1 MTTISIVLLIVLFGL
16 LASGA
21 WVWLSL
27 LTVGVVGL
35 AVFRGMPVDKL
46 LAQNLWNT
54 ATTESLLALPMF
66 ILMAE
71 ILFRSR
77 LSRLMFD
84 GLAPWAA
91 RVPGRLLHV
100 NILGCTLFAATCGSS
115 AATAITIGRITY
127 GELVKRGYERSTV
140 IGSLAGAGTLG
151 LMIPPSTIM
160 IIYGVLSET
169 SILKLFLAG
178 FGPGLLLSATF
189 ALYVAVRTT
198 IAPRLLPPHEKAYS
212 WNDRLASLG
221 KLLPVM
227 SLIAM
232 VIGALYSGVASP
244 TEAAVVGVCGA
255 LALTALD
262 RTLSAR
268 RVYEALVATAL
279 TTSMLGLITAA
290 AVFLSVSLGFLGI
303 PRYVATLIT
312 ELQLGPIA
320 LVFLLMVIYIVLG
333 CFLEGISMVVMTL
346 PIVLPLVI
354 AAGYDKIWFGIFL
367 VLVVEMAQI
376 TPPVGFNLFV
386 LRALTG
392 ESLTSIAAAALPY
405 AIIMAGFVMLI
416 AFVPQLAT
424 FTVGG

>member
-1 MTTISIVLLIVLFGL
+1 
-16 LASGA
+16 
-21 WVWLSL
+21 
-27 LTVGVVGL
+27 
-35 AVFRGMPVDKL
+35 
-46 LAQNLWNT
+46 
-54 ATTESLLALPMF
+54 
-66 ILMAE
+66 
-71 ILFRSR
+71 
-77 LSRLMFD
+77 
-84 GLAPWAA
+84 
-91 RVPGRLLHV
+91 
-100 NILGCTLFAATCGSS
+100 
-115 AATAITIGRITY
+115 
-127 GELVKRGYERSTV
+127 
-140 IGSLAGAGTLG
+140 
-151 LMIPPSTIM
+151 MIPPSTIM

-169 SILKLFLAG
+169 SILQLFLAG

-189 ALYVAVRTT
+189 ALYVAIRTT
-198 IAPRLLPPHEKAYS
+198 FAPRLLPPHEKAYS
-212 WNDRLASLG
+212 WDDRLSSLK

-227 SLIAM
+227 SLIAI

-255 LALTALD
+255 LALTAID
-262 RTLSAR
+262 RTLSVR
-268 RVYEALVATAL
+268 SVYQALVATAL
-279 TTSMLGLITAA
+279 TTSMLGLITVA

-346 PIVLPLVI
+346 PIVLPLVV

-424 FTVGG
+424 FTIGG

>member
-1 MTTISIVLLIVLFGL
+1 VTTIAIVLLILLFGL
-16 LASGA
+16 LAAGA

-27 LTVGVVGL
+27 MTVGVVGL
-35 AVFRGMPVDKL
+35 AVFRGMPVEKL

-66 ILMAE
+66 VLMAE

-77 LSRLMFD
+77 LSQLMFD

-127 GELVKRGYERSTV
+127 GELVRRGYDRSAV
-140 IGSLAGAGTLG
+140 VGSLAGAGTLG

-178 FGPGLLLSATF
+178 FGPGILLSMTF
-189 ALYVAVRTT
+189 ALYVAIRTS
-198 IAPRLLPPHEKAYS
+198 ISPGLLPPTEQRFD
-212 WNDRLASLG
+212 WNDRVRSLS

-227 SLIAM
+227 SLIAL

-255 LALTALD
+255 ILLSALD
-262 RTLSAR
+262 RSASPRTLF
-268 RVYEALVATAL
+268 EALQATAI
-279 TTSMLGLITAA
+279 TTSMLGLITVA
-290 AVFLSVSLGFLGI
+290 AVFLSVALGFLGI
-303 PRYVATLIT
+303 PRYVAGLIAGM
-312 ELQLGPIA
+312 ELGSFE
-320 LVFLLMVIYIVLG
+320 LVLLLMLVYVVLG
-333 CFLEGISMVVMTL
+333 CFLEGVSMVVMTL
-346 PIVLPLVI
+346 PIVLPLVT
-354 AAGYDKIWFGIFL
+354 AAGYDKVWFGIFL

-386 LRALTG
+386 LRTLTG
-392 ESLTSIAAAALPY
+392 ESLVRIAVAALPY
-405 AIIMAGFVMLI
+405 TLIMAGFVILI
-416 AFVPQLAT
+416 ALVPQVAT
-424 FTVGG
+424 FTAGL

>member
-1 MTTISIVLLIVLFGL
+1 MTTISIVLLVLLFGL
-16 LASGA
+16 LACGA

-35 AVFRGMPVDKL
+35 AVFRGLPVEKL

-66 ILMAE
+66 VLMAE

-77 LSRLMFD
+77 LSQLMFD

-91 RVPGRLLHV
+91 RIPGRLLHV

-115 AATAITIGRITY
+115 AATAITIGRITF
-127 GELVKRGYERSTV
+127 GELVRRGYDRKAV

-178 FGPGLLLSATF
+178 FGPGILLSATF
-189 ALYVAVRTT
+189 AAYVAIRTT
-198 IAPRLLPPHEKAYS
+198 LAPNLLPPSDKIYG
-212 WNDRLASLG
+212 WRDRFASLTN
-221 KLLPVM
+221 LLPVL
-227 SLIAM
+227 SLIAL

-255 LALTALD
+255 LGLTAFD
-262 RTLSAR
+262 RTLSFKR
-268 RVYEALVATAL
+268 LYGALVATAL

-290 AVFLSVSLGFLGI
+290 AVFLSVALGFLGI
-303 PRYVATLIT
+303 PRYVASLIT
-312 ELQLGPIA
+312 GLQLGSIG
-320 LVFLLMVIYIVLG
+320 LIFLLMIIYIVLG

-346 PIVLPLVI
+346 PIVLPLVLS
-354 AAGYDKIWFGIFL
+354 AGYDKLWFGIFL

-405 AIIMAGFVMLI
+405 AVIMAGFVILI

-424 FTVGG
+424 FTVGQ

>member
-1 MTTISIVLLIVLFGL
+1 MTTVSIVLLIVLFGL
-16 LASGA
+16 LAAGA
-21 WVWLSL
+21 WVWLAL
-27 LTVGVVGL
+27 LSVGVVGL
-35 AVFRGMPVDKL
+35 AVFRGMPVEKL

-91 RVPGRLLHV
+91 RIPGRLLHV

-127 GELVKRGYERSTV
+127 GELVKRGYERATV

-189 ALYVAVRTT
+189 ALYVAIRTT
-198 IAPRLLPPHEKAYS
+198 AAPRLLPPHEKAYS
-212 WNDRLASLG
+212 WDDRLVSLK

-255 LALTALD
+255 LALTAFD
-262 RTLSAR
+262 RTLTAR
-268 RVYEALVATAL
+268 TVYNALVATAL
-279 TTSMLGLITAA
+279 TTSMLGLITVA

-303 PRYVATLIT
+303 PRYVAGLIT
-312 ELQLGPIA
+312 DLQLGPIG
-320 LVFLLMVIYIVLG
+320 LIFLLMVIYIVLG

-346 PIVLPLVI
+346 PIVLPLVV

-376 TPPVGFNLFV
+376 TPPIGFNLFV

-392 ESLTSIAAAALPY
+392 EPLTSIAMAALPY
-405 AIIMAGFVMLI
+405 TLIMGGFVMLI

-424 FTVGG
+424 FTIGG